1 MKALVA
7 KALAEKVSDG
17 DVIGLGSGSTVELA
31 VEQIGRRVRE
41 DGLKVIGVPTS
52 HRIARVADQAGI
64 TVVSPYCDYEPTW
77 GFDGADE
84 VDPAFNL
91 IKGRGGA
98 MLPEKIMALR
108 CKEWVV
114 IVSEDKLVKRL
125 GTKHPVPIEVIPE
138 ALQVVEKGLKALGA
152 RETVLRAATNKYG
165 PEMTE
170 HNNLILDAWFDQITI
185 ELDLRIKGIVGVVE
199 HGLFVGMTKEI
210 LVSND
215 SRVWRLKMSG
225 GKVHEEAVVA

>member
-7 KALAEKVSDG
+7 KALAAKVTDG

-31 VEQIGRRVRE
+31 VEQIGRRVRD

-64 TVVSPYCDYEPTW
+64 TVVSPYSSFEPNW

-84 VDPAFNL
+84 VDPQFNL
-91 IKGRGGA
+91 VKGRGGA

-108 CKEWVV
+108 CKEWIV
-114 IVSEDKLVKRL
+114 IVSEDKMVERL
-125 GTKHPVPIEVIPE
+125 GTKHPIPIEVIPE
-138 ALQVVEKGLKALGA
+138 ALSVVERGVKALGA
-152 RETVLRAATNKYG
+152 RETVLREAKNKYG

-170 HNNLILDAWFDQITI
+170 HNNLILDVWFDHVTI
-185 ELDLRIKGIVGVVE
+185 DLDLRIKGIVGVVE
-199 HGLFVGMTKEI
+199 HGLFIGMTKEI
-210 LVSND
+210 LVSNE
-215 SRVWRLKMSG
+215 SKVWRLRMTG
-225 GKVHEEAVVA
+225 GKVVEEAV